1 MPQGLLV
8 VPGEWLQRNIAGNTE
23 GMAGLAG
30 GGKAQGLEN
39 TTLHQGQHPLIATP
53 PDAGKQVEILKAAA
67 AKAWWAAPSLK
78 PCPAWLPFANCATAP
93 A

>member
-8 VPGEWLQRNIAGNTE
+8 VPGEWLQRNIAGHTE

-30 GGKAQGLEN
+30 GGKAQGPEN
-39 TTLHQGQHPLIATP
+39 RTLHQGQHPLIATP

-67 AKAWWAAPSLK
+67 APSLN
-78 PCPAWLPFANCATAP
+78 PFPAWLPFANCATAP